1 MIILGHHRQSSLNH
15 AWHKQH
21 VEQQPGKAMYCQL
34 CMKCGK
40 LPRIGSG
47 RHECSMMH
55 RDAQHCKH
63 EENETHLTGVIRGVI
78 EAGMT
83 RERKAVIGALRS
95 LYFLAKNEMPHTT
108 KFATLLDV
116 AINLGCDYMI
126 T

>member
-1 MIILGHHRQSSLNH
+1 MIIQGHHRQSGLNH
-15 AWHKQH
+15 AWHKKH

-47 RHECSMMH
+47 KWVQVGVAFLWQHKIGRHECSMMH

-63 EENETHLTGVIRGVI
+63 EENEAHLTGVIRGVI

-83 RERKAVIGALRS
+83 WERKAVIG
-95 LYFLAKNEMPHTT
+95 
-108 KFATLLDV
+108 
-116 AINLGCDYMI
+116 
-126 T
+126 